1 MSNEFKPH
9 VLKQRREHLQ
19 LSRLDVVKRLYELK
33 FDISEDTIRL
43 WEEGQ
48 TSPDADRLPVLAE
61 VLKCKVHEFYG

>member
-1 MSNEFKPH
+1 MGNSFKH
-9 VLKQRREHLQ
+9 EVLKQRREHLQ
-19 LSRLDVVKRLYELK
+19 LSRLDLVKRLWDAKL
-33 FDISEDTIRL
+33 DISEETIRM